1 MIFAENANY
10 DEKITIINEH
20 PLLRIGKDPLFVL
33 ICDSRVF
40 SPYIKEKKIFYED
53 KVIFT
58 YRAFCGNLF
67 RNWFGWI

>member
-1 MIFAENANY
+1 MLKSTFYNFSEIGFAENANY

-40 SPYIKEKKIFYED
+40 S
-53 KVIFT
+53 
-58 YRAFCGNLF
+58 L
-67 RNWFGWI
+67 